1 MSTFQAVWPV
11 VDSAVPLPDLYAEA
25 AADLGRVAARHG
37 VRLTGEPTFKIRTGK
52 KVPGSRGAARVIVG
66 NVPAEEIT
74 RRDYGMAHLMGTA
87 A

>member
-11 VDSAVPLPDLYAEA
+11 VDSDVPLPDLYAEA

-52 KVPGSRGAARVIVG
+52 KVPGSQGAARVIVG
-66 NVPAEEIT
+66 NVPAEEIA
-74 RRDYGMAHLMGTA
+74 RRDYGMAHLMGA
-87 A
+87 AA